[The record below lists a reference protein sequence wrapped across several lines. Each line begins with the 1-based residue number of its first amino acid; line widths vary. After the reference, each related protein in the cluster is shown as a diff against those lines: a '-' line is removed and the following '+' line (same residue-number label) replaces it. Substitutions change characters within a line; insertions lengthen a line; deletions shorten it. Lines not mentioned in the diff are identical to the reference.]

1 MGPGIR
7 KKKKLKPGEWERPR
21 EREDRVQLSAES
33 GKKLEVEEEGG
44 LHRFYQRS
52 VVADHKVQ

>member
-1 MGPGIR
+1 MG
-7 KKKKLKPGEWERPR
+7 EAQR